1 MKDSYDPLDWN
12 KGGTAGGNVKQYS
25 SADYDSFA
33 KNPTYRSDA
42 LGADELQGG
51 FQSDAA
57 QQAESFTQADYDRYA
72 QNPTYRSDY
81 YEGAPADDGAYQ
93 QDYYQ
98 DSYYQDGQQDYYQD
112 SYYQDNSYQDTYT
125 QQDSTGAN
133 SYQTYGQAQPTKY
146 SQEDYD
152 NMAKKP
158 SYLNEN
164 NPNRM
169 DDDEFH
175 HMILKQKKREF
186 WRDQRDNLLIR
197 GSFNARSADTVDIS
211 KDSLLYILSLGFG
224 AALARLLSLPFWV
237 YPIFAAGIALAVT
250 AFKAFIIDSEAKEDA
265 LKRCITP
272 GVILG
277 IAIGLSVYMKSKG
290 F

>member
-1 MKDSYDPLDWN
+1 MLILADPYDTTDH
-12 KGGTAGGNVKQYS
+12 
-25 SADYDSFA
+25 
-33 KNPTYRSDA
+33 
-42 LGADELQGG
+42 
-51 FQSDAA
+51 
-57 QQAESFTQADYDRYA
+57 
-72 QNPTYRSDY
+72 
-81 YEGAPADDGAYQ
+81 
-93 QDYYQ
+93 
-98 DSYYQDGQQDYYQD
+98 YQDG
-112 SYYQDNSYQDTYT
+112 YYQDNSYQDAYA
-125 QQDSTGAN
+125 QQDSTSAN

-152 NMAKKP
+152 NMAKNP
-158 SYLNEN
+158 SYLSEN

-169 DDDEFH
+169 GDDEFH
-175 HMILKQKKREF
+175 NMILKQKKREF

-250 AFKAFIIDSEAKEDA
+250 AFKAFIIDSEGKEDA

>member
-12 KGGTAGGNVKQYS
+12 KGGTSGGSVKQYS
-25 SADYDSFA
+25 AADYDNFA

-42 LGADELQGG
+42 LGADEFQGD
-51 FQSDAA
+51 FQSGAA

-98 DSYYQDGQQDYYQD
+98 DG
-112 SYYQDNSYQDTYT
+112 YYQDNSYQDAYA

-152 NMAKKP
+152 NMAKNP
-158 SYLNEN
+158 SYLSEN

-169 DDDEFH
+169 GDDEFH
-175 HMILKQKKREF
+175 NMILKQKKREF

-197 GSFNARSADTVDIS
+197 GSFSARSADSVDIS

-250 AFKAFIIDSEAKEDA
+250 AFKAFIIDSEGKEDA

>member
-12 KGGTAGGNVKQYS
+12 KGGTSGGSVKQYS
-25 SADYDSFA
+25 SADYDNFA

-42 LGADELQGG
+42 LGADEFQGD
-51 FQSDAA
+51 FQSGAA

-98 DSYYQDGQQDYYQD
+98 DGYYQDGQQDYYQD
-112 SYYQDNSYQDTYT
+112 GYYQDNSYQDAYV

-152 NMAKKP
+152 NMAKNP
-158 SYLNEN
+158 SYLSEN

-169 DDDEFH
+169 GDDEFH
-175 HMILKQKKREF
+175 NMILKQKKREF

-197 GSFNARSADTVDIS
+197 GSFSARSADSVDIS

-237 YPIFAAGIALAVT
+237 YPIFAAGIGLAVT
-250 AFKAFIIDSEAKEDA
+250 AFKAFIIDSEGKEDA